1 LPDPRP
7 QDLEAVTHLLISSK
21 QPIILTEHAGMQPD
35 AVPKLVEL
43 AELLGIPVFES
54 IYPRFANFP
63 REHPLHMGYDA
74 SKALQEADA
83 IFVVGG
89 ITPWQPASA
98 FPKKGAKA
106 ILLDE
111 DTQKDRLPYWG
122 YQFDLSITADIS
134 RWLSALLDTVR
145 SRVGQSARSDS
156 PGRKRGEQWRAKHE
170 QLMENWKAE
179 ALSRKDSQPI
189 SPRWLLHKANEILP
203 ANSYILTETAT
214 HSTLVQ
220 RYMANPN
227 GFFKVISGGLG
238 MGLGEAVGVKLA
250 LPNRPVVF
258 IAGDGSFIY
267 NPVLAGLGL
276 CQEYHLPIF
285 IIILNNGV
293 YASMRSIHEKY
304 YPKGWS
310 ASGNMYIGVD
320 LAPVTDYAK
329 MAEAFD
335 AYGERVKG
343 PNEIEPAMKRALQQM
358 AKGRSVILD
367 VMLDPL
373 DTGGYAS
380 IGTRRE

>member
-1 LPDPRP
+1 
-7 QDLEAVTHLLISSK
+7 
-21 QPIILTEHAGMQPD
+21 
-35 AVPKLVEL
+35 
-43 AELLGIPVFES
+43 
-54 IYPRFANFP
+54 
-63 REHPLHMGYDA
+63 
-74 SKALQEADA
+74 
-83 IFVVGG
+83 
-89 ITPWQPASA
+89 
-98 FPKKGAKA
+98 
-106 ILLDE
+106 
-111 DTQKDRLPYWG
+111 
-122 YQFDLSITADIS
+122 
-134 RWLSALLDTVR
+134 
-145 SRVGQSARSDS
+145 
-156 PGRKRGEQWRAKHE
+156 
-170 QLMENWKAE
+170 MENWKAE

-335 AYGERVKG
+335 AYGERVKS